1 MRFGQYSD
9 EFDVESRRWRR
20 RRLVQ
25 GSHLRY
31 VRPDRQKCAGHYC
44 LGKLVCRGGCRRSY
58 DHSSRSEAIFF
69 DLIEQRLITDTEIL
83 CSSAFVAGVC
93 CQRRGNFLAL
103 NYSQSAMG
111 DVREGAGE
119 IKIVKRLILID

>member
-1 MRFGQYSD
+1 MRFGQCWD
-9 EFDVESRRWRR
+9 EFDVDWRRWRR

-44 LGKLVCRGGCRRSY
+44 LGKPVCRGGCRRSY

-69 DLIEQRLITDTEIL
+69 DLIEQGFITDTEIL
-83 CSSAFVAGVC
+83 CSSAFVAGVRR
-93 CQRRGNFLAL
+93 QRSGNFLAL
-103 NYSQSAMG
+103 NYSQRAMG
-111 DVREGAGE
+111 DVREGARE
-119 IKIVKRLILID
+119 IKIVKRLVVTD